1 MGQCL
6 DRSDAASKI
15 SQKID
20 QETRNIKEARS
31 KEIKIL
37 LLGPGESGKSTVF
50 KQMKIIQDDGGFS
63 DEELMGFRHVVHA
76 NCISQMRVLVQA
88 AAKSRQQFE
97 HQENVKLAQ
106 QLIQLPQAGN
116 VWTPEIGLAIKK
128 LWADK
133 GIQNIFHHGENYTLN
148 DTAEY
153 FFSNIDRFLQ
163 PEYVPSVN
171 DVLRVRVRSTGIE
184 EAEFAFDKM
193 TFKVVDVGGQ
203 RSERRK
209 WIHCFDCVTSVL
221 FCAAL
226 SAYDQTLR
234 EDGSVNRMEEA
245 LNLFE
250 DVAGSSCF
258 KEASIILFLNKTD
271 LFQEKIKKVDLKT
284 CFEHYTGGPD
294 FQRACEFIE
303 ARFRERVANGTQ
315 IYVHFTC
322 AINTENIE
330 YVIND
335 VRTKV
340 LSNIT
345 KQFVFV

>member
-1 MGQCL
+1 
-6 DRSDAASKI
+6 
-15 SQKID
+15 
-20 QETRNIKEARS
+20 
-31 KEIKIL
+31 
-37 LLGPGESGKSTVF
+37 VF
-50 KQMKIIQDDGGFS
+50 KQMKIIQDNGGFTE
-63 DEELMGFRHVVHA
+63 EELLGFRHVVHA

-88 AAKSRQQFE
+88 AARARQQFE
-97 HQENVKLAQ
+97 HPENVKLAQ
-106 QLIQLPQAGN
+106 QLLQLPQAGN

-133 GIQNIFHHGENYTLN
+133 GIQQIYLNGGQHYTLN
-148 DTAEY
+148 DTADY

-163 PEYVPSVN
+163 PDYVPSQD

-184 EAEFAFDKM
+184 EAEFVFDKM

-234 EDGSVNRMEEA
+234 EDSSVNRMEEA

-250 DVAGSSCF
+250 DVANSNCF
-258 KEASIILFLNKTD
+258 DSASIILFLNKTD
-271 LFQEKIKKVDLKT
+271 LFQEKIKRVDLRC
-284 CFEHYTGGPD
+284 CFDNYSGGND
-294 FQRACEFIE
+294 FEKACAFIE
-303 ARFRERVANGTQ
+303 ARFRERVANGNS

-330 YVIND
+330 FVIND

-345 KQFVFV
+345 QEFVL